1 MRIILML
8 SELID
13 LKSYFSE
20 VLEVTIITRMIQY
33 NDIFKAKQKYPITV
47 SQPSQRGSSLEENW
61 DRTTWYVDEFCNG
74 YKAFV
79 LLRVLLFQTEVCL
92 TLSWDEQPCSIT
104 GTVATLV
111 TLHPKFI
118 LNL

>member
-1 MRIILML
+1 ML

-47 SQPSQRGSSLEENW
+47 SQPSQRGSSLEEN
-61 DRTTWYVDEFCNG
+61 
-74 YKAFV
+74 
-79 LLRVLLFQTEVCL
+79 
-92 TLSWDEQPCSIT
+92 
-104 GTVATLV
+104 
-111 TLHPKFI
+111 
-118 LNL
+118 